1 MSSMGS
7 CRVLLPS
14 FGLAIAV
21 LATAC
26 VSSARLPAAL
36 PTGNGPG
43 TGLVFGS
50 IGIAATAPTIEM
62 STLQFRALA
71 GDPRQAP
78 GEFVFHSPVGTA
90 GRLLSP
96 LFDTPVDFSE
106 PDAKGTLFV
115 ARLPAGDYALVGAAV
130 ENAPMHGWAA
140 HVYLADPG
148 AVPFRVEAGGT
159 TYLGQFISH
168 LRVGRDADRIPKVQG
183 AFFVVGDR
191 LERDLALLKQ
201 KGEKPLPPSVI
212 NLAPRLMQIDNEA
225 LHGGPR

>member
-1 MSSMGS
+1 MWPSHA
-7 CRVLLPS
+7 LLPS
-14 FGLAIAV
+14 FCLAMAALV
-21 LATAC
+21 SGC
-26 VSSARLPAAL
+26 VSSARLPASL
-36 PTGNGPG
+36 PSSGGLG

-50 IGIAATAPTIEM
+50 IGISATAPTIEM
-62 STLQFRALA
+62 STLQFRALV
-71 GDPRQAP
+71 GDPRQPP

-148 AVPFRVEAGGT
+148 AEPFRVDAGGT

-183 AFFVVGDR
+183 AFFVVGDK

-201 KGEKPLPPSVI
+201 RGERPLPPSVI

-225 LHGGPR
+225 LRRVPP

>member
-1 MSSMGS
+1 MWPSHA
-7 CRVLLPS
+7 LLPS
-14 FGLAIAV
+14 FCLAMAALV
-21 LATAC
+21 SGC
-26 VSSARLPAAL
+26 VSSARLPASL
-36 PTGNGPG
+36 PSSGGLG

-50 IGIAATAPTIEM
+50 IGISATAPTIEM
-62 STLQFRALA
+62 STLQFRALV
-71 GDPRQAP
+71 GDPRQPP

-148 AVPFRVEAGGT
+148 AVPFRVDAGGT

-183 AFFVVGDR
+183 AFFVVGDK

-201 KGEKPLPPSVI
+201 RGERPLPPTVI

-225 LHGGPR
+225 LRRVPP

>member
-1 MSSMGS
+1 MWSG
-7 CRVLLPS
+7 RALWLS
-14 FGLAIAV
+14 FCLAVAV

-26 VSSARLPAAL
+26 VTSARLPASL
-36 PTGNGPG
+36 PTADGPG

-50 IGIAATAPTIEM
+50 IGIAAAAPTIEM
-62 STLQFRALA
+62 STLQFRAVA
-71 GDPRQAP
+71 GDPARAP

-148 AVPFRVEAGGT
+148 NVTFRVEAGGA
-159 TYLGQFISH
+159 TYLGQFIGH
-168 LRVGRDADRIPKVQG
+168 LRLGRDEHRIPQVQG
-183 AFFVVGDR
+183 AFFVVSNR
-191 LERDLALLKQ
+191 LERDLALLTRRGQ
-201 KGEKPLPPSVI
+201 APPQRVL
-212 NLAPRLMQIDNEA
+212 NLAPRLMQLDNDA
-225 LHGGPR
+225 LRRTAP

>member
-1 MSSMGS
+1 MWP
-7 CRVLLPS
+7 CHALLPS
-14 FGLAIAV
+14 FCLAMAALV
-21 LATAC
+21 SGC
-26 VSSARLPAAL
+26 VSSARLPASL
-36 PTGNGPG
+36 PNGGGLG

-50 IGIAATAPTIEM
+50 IGISATAPTIEM

-148 AVPFRVEAGGT
+148 AVPFRVDAGGT

-183 AFFVVGDR
+183 AFFVVGDK

-201 KGEKPLPPSVI
+201 RGERPLPPSVI

-225 LHGGPR
+225 LRRGPP

>member
-1 MSSMGS
+1 MWPSHA
-7 CRVLLPS
+7 LLPS
-14 FGLAIAV
+14 FCLAMAALV
-21 LATAC
+21 SGC
-26 VSSARLPAAL
+26 VSSARLPASL
-36 PTGNGPG
+36 PSSGGLG

-50 IGIAATAPTIEM
+50 IGISATAPTIEM

-71 GDPRQAP
+71 GDPRQPP

-148 AVPFRVEAGGT
+148 AVPFRVDAGGT

-183 AFFVVGDR
+183 AFFVVGDK

-201 KGEKPLPPSVI
+201 RGERPLPPTVI

-225 LHGGPR
+225 LRRVPP

>member
-1 MSSMGS
+1 MWFG
-7 CRVLLPS
+7 RALLPL
-14 FGLAIAV
+14 FCLAVAV

-26 VSSARLPAAL
+26 VSSARLPASL
-36 PTGNGPG
+36 PEGKSPG

-50 IGIAATAPTIEM
+50 IGVAATAPTIEL
-62 STLQFRALA
+62 STLQFRAVA
-71 GDPRQAP
+71 GDPAQAP

-106 PDAKGTLFV
+106 ADAKGTLFV

-148 AVPFRVEAGGT
+148 AVTFRVEAGGA

-168 LRVGRDADRIPKVQG
+168 LRLGRDEHRIPQVQG
-183 AFFVVGDR
+183 VFFVVSDR
-191 LERDLALLKQ
+191 LDRDLALLARRGQ
-201 KGEKPLPPSVI
+201 SPPQRVL
-212 NLAPRLMQIDNEA
+212 NLSPGLMQLDNDA
-225 LHGGPR
+225 LRRAAP